1 MKEEIIRKFATS
13 YGPWLDYCTM
23 RIGNFRIPKYIVIGN
38 NIISL
43 EDHRDKLIRQDS
55 SWAPK
60 FEGDIN
66 ILRNRCKQKF
76 DRELDYVREFPVF
89 IQNKNLWETLKKK
102 YNIEKIK
109 QNTNYFVVDY
119 LFYNLNIIIEI
130 DSGFHISSRNYDRA
144 RDEYISREYGIYTY
158 RLENYGLNINDIEK
172 LRTILNQCEYNKIK
186 CNINSKFIINYDTII
201 SELFKKLYYKSIN
214 KVDEIINTY
223 YDKIF
228 PTIEYRNSINRL
240 TINYGSF
247 SGMTNDE
254 INCTDTMLRWIYGIN
269 LNIINGPNP
278 YICE

>member
-38 NIISL
+38 NIIS
-43 EDHRDKLIRQDS
+43 
-55 SWAPK
+55 
-60 FEGDIN
+60 
-66 ILRNRCKQKF
+66 
-76 DRELDYVREFPVF
+76 
-89 IQNKNLWETLKKK
+89 
-102 YNIEKIK
+102 
-109 QNTNYFVVDY
+109 
-119 LFYNLNIIIEI
+119 
-130 DSGFHISSRNYDRA
+130 
-144 RDEYISREYGIYTY
+144 
-158 RLENYGLNINDIEK
+158 
-172 LRTILNQCEYNKIK
+172 
-186 CNINSKFIINYDTII
+186 
-201 SELFKKLYYKSIN
+201 ELFKKLYYKSIN

-223 YDKIF
+223 YDEIF

-269 LNIINGPNP
+269 LNIINNIRPQNP